1 MANEKDKK
9 DNQSA
14 PEDDEKDEGD
24 GDAEKKETKD
34 KTKNKKLVRVV
45 FNKSFTPYVQGEMA
59 GLEPEMAEKLIEDK
73 ICSKA

>member
-24 GDAEKKETKD
+24 GEKKETKE
-34 KTKNKKLVRVV
+34 KTKKDKLVRVV

-59 GLEPEMAEKLIEDK
+59 GLDPDMAEKLIEDK